1 MLLNY
6 LELVQTTDL
15 SEFHH
20 PIDITIEDRSLPVL
34 SNDAV
39 EFFSENGFVLGGQAV
54 GAERL
59 DRLRRDLAEMMSDNF
74 EPDQRFYEFHS
85 NEAESGGVLFHAL
98 GAWRVS
104 PAFHDLVFHSPIV
117 EAAETLL
124 GGPVRLWHDQ
134 IFAKP
139 ANDGGFVAWHQDQ
152 SYWTRTEP
160 VAHLTCWIA
169 LDDASEENGCVNYIP
184 GSHRWPL
191 LPRGE
196 LADVMDA
203 VLSRLNDDQRAAF
216 RPFAAEMPAGHCSFH
231 HSMTLHGSFANRS
244 QQSRRGAVINFIRD
258 GVRSAS
264 DEPLLE
270 GVPAVPI
277 GEKLQGQFFPLL
289 NVSGEK
295 R

>member
-1 MLLNY
+1 M
-6 LELVQTTDL
+6 QTADL
-15 SEFHH
+15 SNIHE
-20 PIDITIEDRSLPVL
+20 PIDSDASDDSLRALGEDAS
-34 SNDAV
+34 S
-39 EFFSENGFVLGGQAV
+39 FFAENGFVLGGIAI
-54 GAERL
+54 GIERL
-59 DRLRRDLAEMMSDNF
+59 ERLKQDLDEMMSSDF
-74 EPDQRFYEFHS
+74 DPDRRFYEFHS
-85 NEAESGGVLFHAL
+85 NEAENGGVLFHAL

-139 ANDGGFVAWHQDQ
+139 AGDGGFVAWHQDH

-160 VAHLTCWIA
+160 VAHLTCWLA
-169 LDDASEENGCVNYIP
+169 LDDASAENGCVNYIP

-196 LADVMDA
+196 LADDMDA
-203 VLSRLNDDQRAAF
+203 VLSRLTDEQRAAF
-216 RPFAAEMPAGHCSFH
+216 TPVAAEMPAGHCSFH
-231 HSMTLHGSFANRS
+231 HSMTLHGSFPNRS
-244 QQSRRGAVINFIRD
+244 DKPRRGAVINFIRD

-270 GVPAVPI
+270 GVPVVPR
-277 GEKLQGQFFPLL
+277 GEKLAGQFFPLL
-289 NVSGEK
+289 NVCGET

>member
-6 LELVQTTDL
+6 LEGVQTTDL

-20 PIDITIEDRSLPVL
+20 SINETVDDRSFQVL
-34 SNDAV
+34 SRNALDFYN
-39 EFFSENGFVLGGQAV
+39 EYGFVVCEQAI

-59 DRLRRDLAEMMSDNF
+59 ERLRKDLAEMMSTDF
-74 EPDQRFYEFHS
+74 KHDGRFYEFHS
-85 NEAESGGVLFHAL
+85 NEAENGGVLFHTL

-117 EAAETLL
+117 EAAELLL

-139 ANDGGFVAWHQDQ
+139 ANDGGFVAWHQDH

-169 LDDASEENGCVNYIP
+169 LDDASQENGCVNYIP

-196 LADVMDA
+196 LADDMDA
-203 VLSRLNDDQRAAF
+203 VLSRLTDEQRAAF
-216 RPFAAEMPAGHCSFH
+216 TPVAAEMPAGHCSFH
-231 HSMTLHGSFANRS
+231 HSMTLHGSFSNRS
-244 QQSRRGAVINFIRD
+244 ARPRRGAVINFIRD

-270 GVPAVPI
+270 GIPVVPR
-277 GEKLQGQFFPLL
+277 GEKLTGQFFPLL
-289 NVSGEK
+289 NVGGET

>member
-1 MLLNY
+1 LDY
-6 LELVQTTDL
+6 LERVQTKDL

-20 PIDITIEDRSLPVL
+20 SIGGSIEDRPLCVL
-34 SNDAV
+34 SDDAV
-39 EFFSENGFVLGGQAV
+39 DFFTENGFVLGTRAIGD
-54 GAERL
+54 ERL
-59 DRLRRDLAEMMSDNF
+59 DRLRRDLAEMMSDSF
-74 EPDQRFYEFHS
+74 EADRRFYEFHS
-85 NEAESGGVLFHAL
+85 NEAENGGVLFHAL

-139 ANDGGFVAWHQDQ
+139 ANDGGFVAWHQDH

-169 LDDASEENGCVNYIP
+169 LDDASQENGCVNYIP

-196 LADVMDA
+196 LADDMDA
-203 VLSRLNDDQRAAF
+203 VLSRLSDDQRAAF
-216 RPFAAEMPAGHCSFH
+216 RAFAAEMPAGHCSFH
-231 HSMTLHGSFANRS
+231 HSMTVHGSFPNLSDRP
-244 QQSRRGAVINFIRD
+244 RRGAVINFIRD

-264 DEPLLE
+264 NEPLLD
-270 GVPAVPI
+270 GVPVVPA
-277 GEKLQGQFFPLL
+277 GQNLRGQFFPLL
-289 NVSGEK
+289 NVSREK

>member
-1 MLLNY
+1 M
-6 LELVQTTDL
+6 QTTDL

-20 PIDITIEDRSLPVL
+20 SVEETVDDRSLHIL
-34 SNDAV
+34 SDSAIGT
-39 EFFSENGFVLGGQAV
+39 FKENGFVLGEQAI

-59 DRLRRDLAEMMSDNF
+59 DRLRKDLSEMMSPNF
-74 EPDQRFYEFHS
+74 KPDGRFYEFHS
-85 NEAESGGVLFHAL
+85 NEAEDGSELFHAL

-139 ANDGGFVAWHQDQ
+139 ANDGGFVAWHQDH
-152 SYWTRTEP
+152 SFWTRTEP

-196 LADVMDA
+196 LADDMDA
-203 VLSRLNDDQRAAF
+203 VLSRLTDEQRAAF
-216 RPFAAEMPAGHCSFH
+216 TPVAAEMPAGYCSFH
-231 HSMTLHGSFANRS
+231 HSMTLHGSFPNRS
-244 QQSRRGAVINFIRD
+244 ARPRRGAVINFISD

-270 GVPAVPI
+270 GVPVVSR
-277 GEKLQGQFFPLL
+277 GEILAGQFFPLL
-289 NVSGEK
+289 NVDGET

>member
-1 MLLNY
+1 M
-6 LELVQTTDL
+6 QSTDL

-20 PIDITIEDRSLPVL
+20 SIDESRDDHLFRVL
-34 SNDAV
+34 SEEAV
-39 EFFSENGFVLGGQAV
+39 DLFTENGFVIGEQAI
-54 GAERL
+54 GAKRL
-59 DRLRRDLAEMMSDNF
+59 DHLRYDLAEMMSVDF
-74 EPDQRFYEFHS
+74 VADSRFYEFHS
-85 NEAESGGVLFHAL
+85 NEAENGGVLFHAL

-160 VAHLTCWIA
+160 VEHLTCWIA
-169 LDDASEENGCVNYIP
+169 LDDTSDENGCVNYIS

-196 LADVMDA
+196 LADDMEA
-203 VLSRLNDDQRAAF
+203 VLSRLTDEQRAAF
-216 RPFAAEMPAGHCSFH
+216 TPVAAEIPVGHCSFH
-231 HSMTLHGSFANRS
+231 HSMTLHGSFPNRS
-244 QQSRRGAVINFIRD
+244 NRPRRGAVINFIRD

-270 GVPAVPI
+270 GVPVVPR
-277 GEKLQGQFFPLL
+277 GEKLAGQFFPLL
-289 NVSGEK
+289 NVDGET